1 MTEPTEQLHDDIRKD
16 KIINEIR
23 FLTEQLKGSEFTTS
37 SCSDSTGNE
46 WRKITIVYD
55 RKNVK

>member
-1 MTEPTEQLHDDIRKD
+1 MSEPTEQLHDDIRKD

-55 RKNVK
+55 RVKAK